1 MTCLC
6 CGKPGERAAW
16 SDSCPN
22 TYVCVDCKSL
32 PARFE
37 KLQRD
42 ANESNR
48 ILGDQCERAEA
59 EVAILRNDLATY
71 AERIAALE
79 AERDDAEHRVDELQ
93 VEWNVQIQANIQLSA
108 VIAALE
114 DVLHSSRMI
123 LGNMAAENKDAIIN
137 RWPIKH
143 EPLRADA
150 RNLLPLIDK
159 VLYGE

>member
-59 EVAILRNDLATY
+59 EVARLT
-71 AERIAALE
+71 
-79 AERDDAEHRVDELQ
+79 
-93 VEWNVQIQANIQLSA
+93 A
-108 VIAALE
+108 VVRA
-114 DVLHSSRMI
+114 
-123 LGNMAAENKDAIIN
+123 
-137 RWPIKH
+137 
-143 EPLRADA
+143 ADA
-150 RNLLPLIDK
+150 MRPLI
-159 VLYGE
+159 LYPGQATMAYDAARRGT

>member
-59 EVAILRNDLATY
+59 EV
-71 AERIAALE
+71 ERLKDCESEVVAMQTGLIAALE
-79 AERDDAEHRVDELQ
+79 AERADLIKINNGWAHEWDAMREERDALKQELQ
-93 VEWNVQIQANIQLSA
+93 NI
-108 VIAALE
+108 
-114 DVLHSSRMI
+114 
-123 LGNMAAENKDAIIN
+123 
-137 RWPIKH
+137 
-143 EPLRADA
+143 ADA
-150 RNLLPLIDK
+150 DPTQWQDEVKDQFQQWAQSRARAAIDAAREK
-159 VLYGE
+159 P